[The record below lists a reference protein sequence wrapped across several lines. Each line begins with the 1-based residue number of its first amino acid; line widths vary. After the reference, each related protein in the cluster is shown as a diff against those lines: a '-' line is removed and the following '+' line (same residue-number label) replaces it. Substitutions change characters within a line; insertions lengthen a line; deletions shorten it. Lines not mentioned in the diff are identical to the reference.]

1 MLLRRFSHH
10 FRHQDWFAVLLDF
23 LVVVLGIVIGLQ
35 ASAWNQSR
43 IDRRDEITYLVALD
57 ADLEDSHALLR
68 ETVERFDRILQALI
82 RLTEISDDPS
92 QQLPT
97 DNIDQLL
104 WQGLWDLSFVEEHMN
119 VYDDL
124 KSSGRMNLIGD
135 PKLRLGLTELKSM
148 FDRYS
153 KTERDTE
160 QIQNLTIDGYITDHF
175 NNRRFAVYSP
185 NGEGLPQASAAS
197 SPPDY
202 LAFLSAQPT
211 RNRVTIKYIS
221 SNTAKRQL
229 LKVEAKLVEVQQ
241 LLRERMQLVQG
252 DGAD

>member
-10 FRHQDWFAVLLDF
+10 FRRQDWFAVVLDL

-43 IDRRDEITYLVALD
+43 IDQRDEITYLVALD
-57 ADLEDSHALLR
+57 VDLEDFHTAIKQ
-68 ETVERFDRILQALI
+68 EVEGNDRVLNALI
-82 RLTEISDDPS
+82 RLAEISDDPS

-104 WQGLWDLSFVEEHMN
+104 WQGLWVLSFVEEHMN

-135 PKLRLGLTELKSM
+135 PQLRLGLMALKAM
-148 FDRYS
+148 FDRYG
-153 KTERDTE
+153 KTESDFA
-160 QIQNLTIDGYITDHF
+160 QIQNLTIDGYVTDHF
-175 NNRRFAVYSP
+175 NNSQFALYSP
-185 NGEGLPQASAAS
+185 NGEGLPQAPATS

-211 RNRVTIKYIS
+211 RNRITIKYLS
-221 SNTAKRQL
+221 SNQAKREL
-229 LKVEAKLVEVQQ
+229 VKIEAKLVEVQQ
-241 LLRERMQLVQG
+241 LLRERMELLSQ
-252 DGAD
+252 